1 MLILSFVLLHPRRT
15 YIFVGY
21 EEEMFTD
28 CPKCACVCVFCLYS
42 SDHEYSVR
50 VRVTGILAQCFEL
63 LKIHT
68 NLQHLALLRSLYS
81 FHLFETTPIAIMERV

>member
-1 MLILSFVLLHPRRT
+1 MFCSFLLHPRRT

-21 EEEMFTD
+21 EEE
-28 CPKCACVCVFCLYS
+28 CLQSVLSVCLYVCMSCLYS
-42 SDHEYSVR
+42 SDHEYSVH

-68 NLQHLALLRSLYS
+68 NLQHLDMLRSLYS
-81 FHLFETTPIAIMERV
+81 FHF